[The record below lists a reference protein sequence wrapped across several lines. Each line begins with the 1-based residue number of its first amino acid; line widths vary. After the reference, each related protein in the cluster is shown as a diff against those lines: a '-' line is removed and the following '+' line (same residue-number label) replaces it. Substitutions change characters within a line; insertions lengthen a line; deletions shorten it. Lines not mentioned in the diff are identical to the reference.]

1 MRYDGTILHI
11 QSINGINYMP
21 AKFGTQTTNNDC
33 TTPKTVF
40 VAKFMSQNS
49 TILRLCSNVWQIYND
64 FISPN
69 IFCKII
75 QLICIPAW
83 PQISG
88 TPFTEMQVQCACEQ
102 RCQMHLTLAKV
113 HNDFSP
119 VCNQVIVLLY
129 VSKSRYY
136 VVCTSHTL

>member
-1 MRYDGTILHI
+1 MQNTVRKMHIYHSNQPNNYCSQMQIAKNDINFDLRSKVWTGLLMRYDDTILHI

-49 TILRLCSNVWQIYND
+49 TILRLRSNVWQICND

-69 IFCKII
+69 IF
-75 QLICIPAW
+75 
-83 PQISG
+83 
-88 TPFTEMQVQCACEQ
+88 
-102 RCQMHLTLAKV
+102 AKSY
-113 HNDFSP
+113 N
-119 VCNQVIVLLY
+119 
-129 VSKSRYY
+129 
-136 VVCTSHTL
+136 